1 LPIHKSAKK
10 RIRQDK
16 VKNMRN
22 KIIKKKVKT
31 LSKKIINSEQSEQE
45 EKKEILNKAYS
56 AIDKAAK
63 KNIFHKNKA
72 ARLKSKLARNKQTIS
87 SK

>member
-31 LSKKIINSEQSEQE
+31 LSKKVINSEQE

-72 ARLKSKLARNKQTIS
+72 ARLKSKLAKT
-87 SK
+87 K